1 MAVPAR
7 LDAEK
12 SSSATVVGLDY
23 LEPEHRDGALHAIRL
38 YGMGYQ
44 RREIAKVIAD
54 ELYGQKEWPREKR
67 ISRAGQRLRSWETKQ
82 WFRDAVY
89 EAAVVELDMSTPQI
103 LRGVA
108 AKAKRGR
115 VDAAKLALSLVGRYN
130 DKETAQPAAVTIN
143 LVGVPRPAVQSL
155 KDSDEVELAEI
166 VDED

>member
-7 LDAEK
+7 LEHEK
-12 SSSATVVGLDY
+12 ESSTSQASLGTLK
-23 LEPEHRDGALHAIRL
+23 PEHHEACRHAIRL
-38 YGMGYQ
+38 YGMGYP
-44 RREIAKVIAD
+44 RREIAKMIAAS
-54 ELYGQKEWPREKR
+54 LYGHRDWPRDRQIRVARE
-67 ISRAGQRLRSWETKQ
+67 RLRSWESRQ

-89 EAAVVELDMSTPQI
+89 ETAVVELDMQTPQI

-143 LVGVPRPAVQSL
+143 LVGVPRPNVQSL

>member
-1 MAVPAR
+1 VAR
-7 LDAEK
+7 E
-12 SSSATVVGLDY
+12 
-23 LEPEHRDGALHAIRL
+23 
-38 YGMGYQ
+38 
-44 RREIAKVIAD
+44 
-54 ELYGQKEWPREKR
+54 
-67 ISRAGQRLRSWETKQ
+67 RLRSWESRQ

-89 EAAVVELDMSTPQI
+89 ETAVVELDMQTPQI

-143 LVGVPRPAVQSL
+143 LVGVPRPNVQSL